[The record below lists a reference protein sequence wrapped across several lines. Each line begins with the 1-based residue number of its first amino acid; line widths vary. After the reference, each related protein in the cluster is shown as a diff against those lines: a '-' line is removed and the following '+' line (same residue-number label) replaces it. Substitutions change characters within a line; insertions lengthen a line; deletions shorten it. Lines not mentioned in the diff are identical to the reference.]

1 MLCVRGIA
9 RQEDE
14 DKIALTAIENRRKV
28 EWCVGE
34 GNSVPAQP
42 REFPNLQIGEVDKR
56 RG

>member
-1 MLCVRGIA
+1 MLCVRGTA